1 MSGKSLKGIVE
12 SILFVHDQPLT
23 LDRLAGILE
32 EYDRADLRAALDEL
46 IQDYETAERGIV
58 LIQVAGGYQL
68 RSRPEHGDYIRR
80 LNKTKGVKF
89 SQSALETLAIVAYR
103 QPITRAEVE
112 YLRGVDSG
120 GVMKSLLEKKLLR
133 IMGKKDVPG
142 KPLIYG
148 TSREFLELFGLKD
161 LNQLP
166 TLKEIQELVPP
177 DPFADQP
184 ALPLGS
190 GVATD
195 SAPAA
200 DSVETDASL
209 ESVDSIDSLEPVEG

>member
-32 EYDRADLRAALDEL
+32 EFERTDLRAALDEL
-46 IQDYETAERGIV
+46 IEEYETAERGIV

-166 TLKEIQELVPP
+166 TLKEIHELVPP

-190 GVATD
+190 AVAAE
-195 SAPAA
+195 SLAA
-200 DSVETDASL
+200 AEPVESVV
-209 ESVDSIDSLEPVEG
+209 SVDSLDFVEG